1 MRTDFLLALKIS
13 VWAQV
18 PAWSFCGGRDGRET
32 HPKTAKLSPE
42 MKPASLSNS
51 PAAPIR
57 VVLVDHHASLRG
69 MLMLVLEMEG
79 VYDVVGEAAG
89 GMEGL
94 KVCRAKRP
102 QLVIL
107 DLALPELSG
116 PHFIR
121 LLLAE
126 DWPVRVLVYTGTT
139 DDGLLREALA
149 EEPHGFVRKEDT
161 LQDFRAALHAVTSG
175 SRHISPWASRLMP
188 LTGDGPRK
196 RLTTQEC
203 AVLQMIAEGRQ
214 TKEIATVLG
223 VSPKTVEHHRQHLM
237 DKVGLHDVA
246 SLTRYAVRHRM
257 VGV

>member
-1 MRTDFLLALKIS
+1 M
-13 VWAQV
+13 
-18 PAWSFCGGRDGRET
+18 G
-32 HPKTAKLSPE
+32 
-42 MKPASLSNS
+42 
-51 PAAPIR
+51 
-57 VVLVDHHASLRG
+57 
-69 MLMLVLEMEG
+69 
-79 VYDVVGEAAG
+79 
-89 GMEGL
+89 GL
-94 KVCRAKRP
+94 KVCRATRP
-102 QLVIL
+102 ELVIL

-116 PHFIR
+116 PHLIR
-121 LLLAE
+121 LLQAE
-126 DWPVRVLVYTGTT
+126 DWPVRVLVYSGTT

-161 LQDFRAALHAVTSG
+161 LQEFRAALRAVTAG
-175 SRHISPWASRLMP
+175 SRYLSPWASRLMP
-188 LTGDGPRK
+188 AHGDGPRK